1 MHGHVDPF
9 GSQAASHDRCGYHA
23 HIKKQQ
29 HLIAAEIR
37 MPLSQHRITTS
48 LVTSESEYPIEPL
61 LDAHGRPLRVRDRAY
76 FDLVVIGS
84 GPAALT
90 FVTRWLEERPAA
102 LYLEDERQHLH
113 WLKRQTHAAPVLE
126 TRKPTKSSD
135 RIIKTNQKNEWHMRK
150 SSLRV
155 LIVDKL
161 GDGWLGQW
169 HRNFGSYEIPFL
181 RSPMFFHPDP
191 SDLDGLLEYAV
202 QTERASTGPYTYV
215 CDMLTGRQSQSKSR
229 SRSAKKGA
237 LQRPDLLEVPGVVGR
252 EVSKHKWKQ
261 SKHRRQA
268 QMFSALGPVVNERDR
283 RDYQNPSTPLFR
295 DFTNHLV
302 DRYHLHPQKGKDGKV
317 RPLSEWL
324 ASDDEHQMPAMLLRA
339 EVIDMDYGRL
349 EKERADGSLDEEEGF
364 SLHMADGSCIGA
376 KYVVSAIGYG
386 GRPSVPTWL
395 ATASKKS
402 PTAKRDF
409 VDRVTE
415 ADSDNASNA
424 SSSTE
429 PSTAESEGEE
439 SDKYEHPPPNSMG
452 DGWAHSS
459 AIAAPSYSVPPPHIA
474 ARIASGRPTT
484 AIVIGGGLTSA
495 QLTDQ
500 CVRRGFSRVILVM
513 RGFFKVKPFDFSV
526 DWVGKYANAQKMQF
540 WQSDDAKDR
549 MNMINEGRDGGSI
562 NPVYAKVLLQHAQ
575 DGRVE
580 LRTHTEI
587 EDAEWDAQTQ
597 KWSLKLHRK
606 DHARADSQYM
616 NNAQQ
621 PGTSVPVIADYIVS
635 STGSDVSFRKLPFMH
650 TLAEKMQIP
659 EVSGVPIVN
668 EDLQYGSIPLYCIG
682 AYSAVQI
689 GPTAFNLGGI
699 REGADRVA
707 AHIRDKT
714 EEHDEAT
721 LRTTA
726 DSDEP
731 SLGHFAHF
739 LYHHLQLDAAD

>member
-1 MHGHVDPF
+1 
-9 GSQAASHDRCGYHA
+9 
-23 HIKKQQ
+23 
-29 HLIAAEIR
+29 
-37 MPLSQHRITTS
+37 
-48 LVTSESEYPIEPL
+48 
-61 LDAHGRPLRVRDRAY
+61 
-76 FDLVVIGS
+76 
-84 GPAALT
+84 
-90 FVTRWLEERPAA
+90 
-102 LYLEDERQHLH
+102 
-113 WLKRQTHAAPVLE
+113 
-126 TRKPTKSSD
+126 
-135 RIIKTNQKNEWHMRK
+135 
-150 SSLRV
+150 
-155 LIVDKL
+155 
-161 GDGWLGQW
+161 
-169 HRNFGSYEIPFL
+169 
-181 RSPMFFHPDP
+181 
-191 SDLDGLLEYAV
+191 
-202 QTERASTGPYTYV
+202 
-215 CDMLTGRQSQSKSR
+215 
-229 SRSAKKGA
+229 
-237 LQRPDLLEVPGVVGR
+237 
-252 EVSKHKWKQ
+252 
-261 SKHRRQA
+261 
-268 QMFSALGPVVNERDR
+268 
-283 RDYQNPSTPLFR
+283 
-295 DFTNHLV
+295 
-302 DRYHLHPQKGKDGKV
+302 
-317 RPLSEWL
+317 
-324 ASDDEHQMPAMLLRA
+324 
-339 EVIDMDYGRL
+339 
-349 EKERADGSLDEEEGF
+349 
-364 SLHMADGSCIGA
+364 
-376 KYVVSAIGYG
+376 
-386 GRPSVPTWL
+386 
-395 ATASKKS
+395 
-402 PTAKRDF
+402 
-409 VDRVTE
+409 
-415 ADSDNASNA
+415 
-424 SSSTE
+424 
-429 PSTAESEGEE
+429 
-439 SDKYEHPPPNSMG
+439 
-452 DGWAHSS
+452 
-459 AIAAPSYSVPPPHIA
+459 
-474 ARIASGRPTT
+474 
-484 AIVIGGGLTSA
+484 
-495 QLTDQ
+495 
-500 CVRRGFSRVILVM
+500 M

-597 KWSLKLHRK
+597 KWSLMLHRK

-621 PGTSVPVIADYIVS
+621 PGTSVPVVADYIVS